1 MRYRNLLLVVA
12 VATAGIFLG
21 RAELGPY
28 LPGLVARFLSIDSA
42 ESKPSGEIGNT
53 EGATGGSHNVITVN
67 TTTAKAGSLPV
78 TRSSLGTIVPFAS
91 TALSSPASGTVAQIL
106 VKDGAEVTA
115 GTLLVQLDDRT
126 INANIARDTAML
138 AKDQAALDEAKT
150 NLKRVE
156 ALSNDGAETRQQ
168 YDDAVAVAKQAEAA
182 IGVDSATLAADK
194 VALTQTQIRAPFDGK
209 LGVILLSPG
218 AYVAP
223 GGNVVTLTQ
232 MKPVYAEFTLAETD
246 LGLARQALADGQLN
260 VSISPTLSQDKTT
273 GETGPIVFID
283 NAVDAPSGTFK
294 MRARLENSSGTF
306 WPGQS
311 LKVTVTAGEQKD
323 LVLVPSVSVEPQSD
337 GAVCYVIKQDKTVEV
352 RRVKVAFA
360 VGDTTGIAD
369 GLKEGE
375 VVVTEGQAGLVDG
388 TRVEVVSAPA
398 VAPETVADGRAKA
411 GAIE

>member
-1 MRYRNLLLVVA
+1 M
-12 VATAGIFLG
+12 
-21 RAELGPY
+21 
-28 LPGLVARFLSIDSA
+28 
-42 ESKPSGEIGNT
+42 
-53 EGATGGSHNVITVN
+53 
-67 TTTAKAGSLPV
+67 
-78 TRSSLGTIVPFAS
+78 
-91 TALSSPASGTVAQIL
+91 
-106 VKDGAEVTA
+106 
-115 GTLLVQLDDRT
+115 QLDDRT

-138 AKDQAALDEAKT
+138 AKDQAALDEANT

-168 YDDAVAVAKQAEAA
+168 YDDAVAVAKQAQAA

-223 GGNVVTLTQ
+223 GANIVTLTQ
-232 MKPVYAEFTLAETD
+232 MKPVYAEFTLPETD
-246 LGLARQALADGQLN
+246 LGLARQALADGQLT
-260 VSISPTLSQDKTT
+260 VSITPTLSQDKTT

-294 MRARLENSSGTF
+294 MRARLLNSGGTF

-311 LKVTVTAGEQKD
+311 LKVTVTAGEQKN
-323 LVLVPSVSVEPQSD
+323 LVLVPSVSVQPQSD
-337 GAVCYVIKQDKTVEV
+337 GAVCYVVKQDKSVEV
-352 RRVKVAFA
+352 RKVTVAFA
-360 VGDTTGIAD
+360 VGDKTGILD

-375 VVVTEGQAGLVDG
+375 IVVTEGQAGLVDG
-388 TRVEVVSAPA
+388 THVEIVSAP
-398 VAPETVADGRAKA
+398 VDAPETVAKSEAKA

>member
-1 MRYRNLLLVVA
+1 M
-12 VATAGIFLG
+12 
-21 RAELGPY
+21 
-28 LPGLVARFLSIDSA
+28 
-42 ESKPSGEIGNT
+42 
-53 EGATGGSHNVITVN
+53 
-67 TTTAKAGSLPV
+67 

-126 INANIARDTAML
+126 INANIARDTALL
-138 AKDQAALDEAKT
+138 AKDQAALDEANT

-168 YDDAVAVAKQAEAA
+168 YDDAIAAAKQAEAA

-194 VALTQTQIRAPFDGK
+194 VALTQTQVRAPFDGK

-223 GGNVVTLTQ
+223 GEDIVTLTQ
-232 MKPVYAEFTLAETD
+232 MKPVYAEFTLPETD
-246 LGLARQALADGQLN
+246 LALARQALADGQLN
-260 VSISPTLSQDKTT
+260 VSISPTLSQDKTA

-294 MRARLENSSGTF
+294 MRARLDNANGTF

-311 LKVTVTAGEQKD
+311 LRVTVTAGEQKD
-323 LVLVPSVSVEPQSD
+323 LVLVPTVSVQPQSD
-337 GAVCYVIKQDKTVEV
+337 GAVCYVVRKDKTVEV
-352 RRVKVAFA
+352 RKVKVAFS
-360 VGDTTGIAD
+360 VGDTTGIAT
-369 GLKEGE
+369 GLKAGE
-375 VVVTEGQAGLVDG
+375 IVVTEGQAGLVEG
-388 TRVEVVSAPA
+388 TPVEIVSAPV
-398 VAPETVADGRAKA
+398 VAPETMAEG

>member
-1 MRYRNLLLVVA
+1 MRYRNSILVVA
-12 VATAGIFLG
+12 VAAAGIFLA

-28 LPGLVARFLSIDSA
+28 LPGSAARFLSIDSA
-42 ESKPSGEIGNT
+42 ESKPSSEAGMT
-53 EGATGGSHNVITVN
+53 KGAAGHARGAVTVN
-67 TTTAKAGSLPV
+67 ATAAKAGALPV
-78 TRSSLGTIVPFAS
+78 KRSSLGTIVPLAS
-91 TALSSPASGTVAQIL
+91 TALSSPLAGTVAQIL
-106 VKDGAEVTA
+106 VKDGAEIAA

-138 AKDQAALDEAKT
+138 AKDQAALDEANT
-150 NLKRVE
+150 NLKRVT

-168 YDDAVAVAKQAEAA
+168 YDDAVAAAKQAEAA

-194 VALTQTQIRAPFDGK
+194 VALTQTQVRAPFDGK

-223 GGNVVTLTQ
+223 GEDIVTLTQ
-232 MKPVYAEFTLAETD
+232 MKPVYAEFTLPETD
-246 LGLARQALADGQLN
+246 LALARQALADGQLN
-260 VSISPTLSQDKTT
+260 VSISPTLSQDKTA

-294 MRARLENSSGTF
+294 MRARLDNANGTF

-311 LKVTVTAGEQKD
+311 LRVTVTAGEQKD
-323 LVLVPSVSVEPQSD
+323 LVLVPTVSVQPQSD
-337 GAVCYVIKQDKTVEV
+337 GAVCYVIRKDKTVEV
-352 RRVKVAFA
+352 RKVKVAFA

-375 VVVTEGQAGLVDG
+375 IVVTEGQAGLVEG
-388 TRVEVVSAPA
+388 TPVEIVSAPV
-398 VAPETVADGRAKA
+398 VAPETVAESGA